1 MLKKRKKELNTKQ
14 CLLDINRVLAELPGR
29 MSFDVLPV
37 NNADEECLPF
47 HFYDYLALSLS
58 F

>member
-1 MLKKRKKELNTKQ
+1 MLKKRKKELNKRQ
-14 CLLDINRVLAELPGR
+14 CRLDVNRVFTELPGK

-37 NNADEECLPF
+37 NNSDEECLPF

-58 F
+58 C